1 MKNNKLVIDP
11 ATISED
17 LQMRLADELSDEHN
31 LRCLAANGSKTV
43 KLHVIWNANT
53 PVQCLEK
60 LAQDDSP
67 EVRQEVASSNRTPL
81 GTLKKLLKDDPSF
94 FVKYAAKRTLQ
105 RLGEI

>member
-1 MKNNKLVIDP
+1 MKKNKLIIDP

-17 LQMRLADELSDEHN
+17 LQMRLADELTDERN
-31 LRCLAANGSKTV
+31 LSILAATGSKIV
-43 KLHVIWNANT
+43 KLHVIWNKKT
-53 PVQCLEK
+53 SVQCLEN
-60 LAQDDSP
+60 LAQDESP

-81 GTLKKLLKDDPSF
+81 GTLKKLLKDDSSF